1 MERLTIDRF
10 EDEIAVCE
18 REDQSMLDV
27 PRSALPDGAAEGD
40 VIFYDGTSYT
50 LDNDETS
57 ARRERIEEKVN
68 RLFRD

>member
-18 REDQSMLDV
+18 REDQTMVDI
-27 PRSALPDGAAEGD
+27 PRSALPDGAGEGD
-40 VIFYDGTSYT
+40 VVFYNGINYT

-57 ARRERIEEKVN
+57 MRRERIEVKIDQ
-68 RLFRD
+68 LFKD